1 MITTLRAFLRKDILR
16 ELRTGEML
24 ISIAAFGFVI
34 LLVLSFAHP
43 PAATA
48 HPEAAAAG
56 ALWVA
61 LLFASQLGILRAI
74 DVERTGGRL
83 ETIRST
89 PVDMTWLFLAKTLS
103 IFVFIAASAA
113 VLLIPFTVLFNLS
126 PFRVINVLPPLVLG
140 LLGIS
145 ITGALVA
152 FLAAGSRL
160 REIVMPIL
168 FMTLFVPLLLACIS
182 ATEAALKG
190 SDGAFGYPVLIGF
203 DLVIGG
209 ASILLA
215 PSVLEE

>member
-1 MITTLRAFLRKDILR
+1 M
-16 ELRTGEML
+16 M
-24 ISIAAFGFVI
+24 ISIAAFGFVV

-43 PAATA
+43 HEMAAR
-48 HPEAAAAG
+48 PEAAAAG

-74 DVERTGGRL
+74 EVERTGGRL

-103 IFVFIAASAA
+103 IFTFIAASAA

-126 PFRVINVLPPLVLG
+126 PVRVLAAVPPLLLG

-145 ITGALVA
+145 VTGTLVA

-182 ATEAALKG
+182 ATEAALRG
-190 SDGAFGYPVLIGF
+190 IAGGVGYPVLIGF

-215 PSVLEE
+215 PTVLEE